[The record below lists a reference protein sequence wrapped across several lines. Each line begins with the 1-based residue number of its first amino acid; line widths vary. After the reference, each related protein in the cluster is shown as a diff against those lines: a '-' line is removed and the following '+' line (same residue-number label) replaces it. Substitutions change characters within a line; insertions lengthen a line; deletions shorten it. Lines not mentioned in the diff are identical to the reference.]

1 MLKAPLHLVYVFYRR
16 LHVKGDYLALGLV
29 LGGEA
34 VVLWAIY
41 NHYAT
46 AFYALFAF
54 LLLTLQHHYSREDLS
69 LLRLR
74 KNYKVLITMEYLL
87 LNLPALLIFALKG
100 DVLWGGLYLL
110 GVLFISWV
118 PQRALRMPYPFLL
131 FDPWWHGTFRKYRLW
146 VMLPLCLTL
155 IVIAGVY
162 QNSHLGLFALLSI
175 AIMSSVP
182 SFEREYRAHIAIS
195 AYQGSNY
202 LRKQLQVNVIN
213 ALWCIL
219 PPYALFVIVFKGVF
233 WWVLPLLLLL
243 PTLGVLTKYAFWST
257 PLTQAIVLG
266 LIAEAVQYGA
276 PLIALPLLYY
286 YIIYKGK
293 YVRG

>member
-1 MLKAPLHLVYVFYRR
+1 
-16 LHVKGDYLALGLV
+16 
-29 LGGEA
+29 
-34 VVLWAIY
+34 
-41 NHYAT
+41 
-46 AFYALFAF
+46 
-54 LLLTLQHHYSREDLS
+54 
-69 LLRLR
+69 
-74 KNYKVLITMEYLL
+74 
-87 LNLPALLIFALKG
+87 
-100 DVLWGGLYLL
+100 
-110 GVLFISWV
+110 
-118 PQRALRMPYPFLL
+118 
-131 FDPWWHGTFRKYRLW
+131 
-146 VMLPLCLTL
+146 
-155 IVIAGVY
+155 
-162 QNSHLGLFALLSI
+162 
-175 AIMSSVP
+175 MSSVP
-182 SFEREYRAHIAIS
+182 GFEREYRAHIAIS

-243 PTLGVLTKYAFWST
+243 PTLGVLTKYALWST

-266 LIAEAVQYGA
+266 LIAGAVQYGA